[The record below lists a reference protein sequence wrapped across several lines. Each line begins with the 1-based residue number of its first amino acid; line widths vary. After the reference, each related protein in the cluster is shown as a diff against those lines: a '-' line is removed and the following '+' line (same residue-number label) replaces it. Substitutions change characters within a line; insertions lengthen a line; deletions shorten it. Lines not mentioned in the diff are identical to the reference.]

1 MPKSDTATSAAT
13 APLPREIFKAY
24 DIRGIVGKTL
34 TPEIVERIGQALGS
48 EALASK
54 QNRFV
59 IGRDGRLS
67 GPELS
72 AALARGIAR
81 SGCDVVDIGM
91 APTPVVYFAIQ
102 HLGAGS
108 GVAVTGSHNPPD
120 YNGLKMV
127 IGGITLSGE
136 LIQKLHERIL
146 KNDLV
151 SGQGSI
157 SSSDVRAAYL
167 DRVTSDVKLA
177 RPMRVAV
184 DCGNG
189 VAGELAPQLLKR
201 LGCQVTELFC
211 KIDGTFPNHHPDPSK
226 PENLEDL
233 ITEIKQG
240 GYDVGLA
247 FDGDGDR
254 LGVIAPD
261 GHVIWADRQMILY
274 ARDVLSRQP
283 GGEIIYDVKCSRTL
297 DAEIRKAGGKATMWK
312 TGHSFIKAKLRESGA
327 LLAGEMSGHIFF
339 KERWYGFDDGLYTA
353 ARLLEL
359 LSRDPRPTQ
368 EIFASLPNTVN
379 TPELNL
385 KFAEGEHFTVIKEL
399 VQRARFPDAKLT
411 TIDGLRADFSDGF
424 GLVRASNTTP
434 VLVLRFEADNQA
446 ALERIQNRFREL
458 ILSVRP
464 GIALPF

>member
-1 MPKSDTATSAAT
+1 MSKSDPAAVAAT
-13 APLPREIFKAY
+13 ASLPPEIFKAY
-24 DIRGIVGKTL
+24 DIRGIVGKSL

-48 EALASK
+48 EALA
-54 QNRFV
+54 QNQKHFV

-81 SGCDVVDIGM
+81 SGCDVTDIGM
-91 APTPVVYFAIQ
+91 VPTPVVYFAVQ

-127 IGGITLSGE
+127 IGGVTLSGDT
-136 LIQKLHERIL
+136 IQQLRDRIL
-146 KNDLV
+146 KNDLTT
-151 SGQGSI
+151 GQGTI
-157 SSSDVRAAYL
+157 SQADVRTAYL
-167 DRVTSDVKLA
+167 DRVAGDVKLA

-189 VAGELAPQLLKR
+189 VASELAPQLLKR

-233 ITEIKQG
+233 IAEIKKG

-261 GHVIWADRQMILY
+261 GHVIWPDRQMVLY
-274 ARDVLSRQP
+274 ARDVLSRNP

-312 TGHSFIKAKLRESGA
+312 TGHSLVKAKLRETGA

-399 VQRARFPDAKLT
+399 VQRAHFPDAKLT

-434 VLVLRFEADNQA
+434 VLVLRFEGDNQE
-446 ALERIQNRFREL
+446 ALERIQKRFREL